1 MAYALEVPYPQVHL
15 PWEEYGMSPVADPH
29 GDFCMQLSSFLLQT
43 LKGKPFRV
51 KVDIFRYLDADTIN
65 LFGNFKLGIDI
76 DSFIRRLKHFGASK
90 DFIQQKLQEF
100 ARTGTA
106 QGVYAPDVFVVRQ
119 KDGHDRFAIPLVVF
133 EIISPNSREDDLFF
147 KAVFYETIG
156 VKEYF
161 IGEGGINCGKLLK
174 AFRATD
180 REFVKIAPRASG
192 YFSKV
197 LGCQIPKKWN
207 YEGE

>member
-1 MAYALEVPYPQVHL
+1 
-15 PWEEYGMSPVADPH
+15 MSPVADPH

-43 LKGKPFRV
+43 LKGKPLRV

-76 DSFIRRLKHFGASK
+76 DPFIRRLKHFGAPK

-133 EIISPNSREDDLFF
+133 EIISPNSCEDDLFF

-161 IGEGGINCGKLLK
+161 IGEGGINCGKILK
-174 AFRATD
+174 AYQAIAG
-180 REFVKIAPRASG
+180 EFAKTPLHGRG
-192 YFSKV
+192 YFSKM